1 LTLLRRNCGYRFS
14 LKEWHGR
21 PAREI
26 TRKLRLPLGPMR
38 CTIFILLLL
47 SASGLAHARNPAVDR
62 NRSNQQVER
71 IVAADPHVTVS
82 ACVVS
87 GDITVHSWDRNE
99 VRARI
104 SDGVQIDLTR
114 VDAGKSQTAT
124 ELKLTVQGPRSTR
137 GASCLPLGDVEL
149 TVPRGASVKL
159 QTSSGEISATEMANV
174 TATSQSGTITIE
186 KGHGEIDL
194 NTIGGEISVRNSTGA
209 FKLHTVGGSIDA
221 RDLGP
226 ASAGD
231 SLEAGSVGGDV
242 TLDRIQHQRLKLNT
256 VGGDVTYA
264 GPLSRG
270 GHYSFQTISGQV
282 RLLLPANSSFRV
294 KGTLGVGGELSGDFN
309 IAVEKASDY
318 SPMRSVDAIVGK
330 GDASIDVNVFSGEI
344 QIRKQ

>member
-1 LTLLRRNCGYRFS
+1 MRVPLYAMRYS
-14 LKEWHGR
+14 
-21 PAREI
+21 I
-26 TRKLRLPLGPMR
+26 T
-38 CTIFILLLL
+38 FILLLL
-47 SASGLAHARNPAVDR
+47 SVSGLAHARTPAPER
-62 NRSNQQVER
+62 NRGNQQVER
-71 IVAADPHVTVS
+71 TVAADPRVIVS

-114 VDAGKSQTAT
+114 LDQGKTPTAT
-124 ELKLTVQGPRSTR
+124 ELKLTVQGRHSPR

-149 TVPRGASVKL
+149 TVPRGAGVKL
-159 QTSSGEISATEMANV
+159 QTSNGEISVTEVAGV
-174 TATSQSGTITIE
+174 TATSQSGTITLE
-186 KGHGEIDL
+186 KVHGEVDL
-194 NTIGGEISVRNSTGA
+194 NTIGGEISVRNSTGT

-226 ASAGD
+226 ANAGD
-231 SLEAGSVGGDV
+231 SVEAGSVGGDV

-256 VGGDVTYA
+256 VGGEVTYA

-309 IAVEKASDY
+309 IKVEKASDY

-330 GDASIDVNVFSGEI
+330 GDASIEVNVFSGEI